1 MNKSIIIK
9 HCSSTIIAFL
19 IIFLMLSCNKNSTE
33 PEKFN
38 FPDSN
43 LSFSRDIYPIF
54 RENCISSG
62 CHESVNPA
70 AGLDLETMAPTFNS
84 VDGPVVYPFDAE
96 HSILYLLL
104 NGEYNGIS
112 RMPLSRGPLA
122 PEKIQAIKTWIN
134 EGALINN

>member
-1 MNKSIIIK
+1 MKKFNIIK
-9 HCSSTIIAFL
+9 YCSSIIIAFL
-19 IIFLMLSCNKNSTE
+19 IIFLISNCNKNSTE

-70 AGLDLETMAPTFNS
+70 AELDLETMAPTFNS
-84 VDGPVVYPFDAE
+84 VNGPVVYPFDAD
-96 HSILYLLL
+96 HSILYLIL

-112 RMPLSRGPLA
+112 RMPLNRGPLA
-122 PEKIQAIKTWIN
+122 PEQIQAIKTWIN

>member
-1 MNKSIIIK
+1 MSKSIIIK
-9 HCSSTIIAFL
+9 HCSSIIIAFL
-19 IIFLMLSCNKNSTE
+19 IIFLMLSCNKNTTA
-33 PEKFN
+33 PENFN

-43 LSFSRDIYPIF
+43 LSFSRDIHPIF
-54 RENCISSG
+54 RDNCILSG

-70 AGLDLETMAPTFNS
+70 GELDLETMAPTFNS
-84 VDGPVVYPFDAE
+84 VNGPVVYPLDAD

-112 RMPLSRGPLA
+112 RMPLNRGPLA
-122 PEKIQAIKTWIN
+122 PKQIQAIKTWIN